1 MLKNPQMPVYYYV
14 KVTGVA
20 VGTELK
26 LEFPDSLC
34 EVDENGNGGVVLDS
48 GTAITRL
55 AQPAHSHL
63 RDAFRTATAHLR

>member
-14 KVTGVA
+14 KLTGVA

-26 LEFPDSLC
+26 LKFPASLC

-55 AQPAHSHL
+55 A
-63 RDAFRTATAHLR
+63 